1 MRDKRTAT
9 LESATPCG
17 LTVAFSLA
25 GVLFVLL
32 STSRYGVGISPDSTA
47 YISAARGVLAGQGLR
62 CHDGS
67 LYTAWPP
74 LFPVLLAIPGL
85 VGIDAATAARFL
97 NAFAL
102 GGIIFASGVF
112 FSRCLRSN
120 ALILIALSS
129 VTLCAP
135 LVGISSM
142 AWTEPVFTLL
152 VILFVLQ
159 IARFLRNG
167 RTWSLMAPSILGSLC
182 LMQRYTGVTV
192 VIAGVVLLL
201 SWQPGPGVLARLR
214 HVAVFV
220 AISCTPL
227 ALWMARNYRLTN
239 ALTGQARQRSVYSIW
254 TNIGVAADTATRWV
268 LPASIPLSV
277 RLIIIGGLIV
287 LAIAVLFRLRDRLPS
302 ATERDSS
309 CLWSA
314 GAVTLTYIP
323 LILYTH
329 QIGVPNEP
337 LNDRYLAPL
346 CVLTLWLAFVA
357 ADRVWSLLALTG
369 PRGPMLQHLFIG
381 LSALWL
387 AYPIEHAANAIS
399 ERLRKGA
406 GEYSTR
412 GWQGS
417 PLVKWLRDHPLEG
430 SLRSNAPD
438 ALYALTGMHAL
449 VSPHRTWDIEEF
461 RKAVSTDAGP
471 VLVWFGGSPRTYLY
485 DLDELASL
493 FYLEEVAT
501 FADGGVYRFVPATAC
516 VFGDSRIFS
525 HCRIPGVWS
534 CTFTNEKSDAAGTV
548 TSWVLRA
555 DGTTE
560 SFWAL
565 RSLEGAVV
573 RWRPSCRYTRS
584 DEAFQFHCD
593 GVATRDAND
602 ATSPYSLDVSG
613 AVDGDAAT
621 GTYRIEFA
629 GWRRPGTVNG
639 AWRMDLA
646 QPVRRLYAQASQ
658 AHVYTID
665 RAEASGLSGQ
675 PSRAWLDEGVA
686 FYAYPEG
693 RQPPDAQPIY
703 RLRSPNRDAQILT
716 VDERER
722 DQLTGGNSP
731 AWRYDGIA
739 FYAYRE
745 NLHPPLTQ
753 PVHRFWSETLRDYFY
768 TASEAERQTLLDDSS
783 QGWTYEG
790 IAWYAVG
797 GS

>member
-25 GVLFVLL
+25 GVLFVFL

-47 YISAARGVLAGQGLR
+47 YISAARSVLAGQGLC

-67 LYTAWPP
+67 LYAAWPP
-74 LFPVLLAIPGL
+74 LFPILLAIPGL
-85 VGIDAATAARFL
+85 VGIDPATTARFL

-102 GGIIFASGVF
+102 GGVILASGVF
-112 FSRCLRSN
+112 FSRCLRSK

-135 LVGISSM
+135 LVGVSSM
-142 AWTEPVFTLL
+142 AWTEPVFVLL
-152 VILFVLQ
+152 IVLFILQ
-159 IARFLRNG
+159 IARFLRDG
-167 RTWSLMAPSILGSLC
+167 RTWSLVAASILASLC

-201 SWQPGPGVLARLR
+201 FRKSGPRVPVRFR
-214 HVAVFV
+214 HAAVFV
-220 AISCTPL
+220 AISCTLL

-239 ALTGQARQRSVYSIW
+239 TLTGQARQHSVYSIW
-254 TNIGVAADTATRWV
+254 TNIRVAADTATRWL
-268 LPASIPLSV
+268 LPASIPLAA
-277 RLIIIGGLIV
+277 RLIIIGGLIL
-287 LAIAVLFRLRDRLPS
+287 LAIAALVRFRGRLPH

-314 GAVTLTYIP
+314 WAVTLTYIP

-329 QIGVPNEP
+329 QAGVLNEP
-337 LNDRYLAPL
+337 MNDRYLAPL
-346 CVLTLWLAFVA
+346 CVLTLWLTFIA
-357 ADRVWSLLALTG
+357 ADRAWSLLGLTS
-369 PRGPMLQHLFIG
+369 PRGPLLQHVFVG

-387 AYPIEHAANAIS
+387 AYPIEHTANAIS
-399 ERLRKGA
+399 GRMRKGA

-412 GWQGS
+412 GWQES
-417 PLVKWLRDHPLEG
+417 PLVKWLRSHPLEG
-430 SLRSNAPD
+430 NLRSNAPD

-449 VSPHRTWDIEEF
+449 VSPHRTWDIEGF
-461 RKAVSTDAGP
+461 REAVATDAGP
-471 VLVWFGGSPRTYLY
+471 LLIWFGASPRVYLY

-501 FADGGVYRFVPATAC
+501 FADDGVYRFVPATAC
-516 VFGDSRIFS
+516 VFGGSRIFS
-525 HCRIPGVWS
+525 RCRIPGVWS
-534 CTFTNEKSDAAGTV
+534 CTFTSGKSDAAGTI

-555 DGTTE
+555 DGTTD
-560 SFWAL
+560 SLWTL
-565 RSLEGAVV
+565 RTPEGTVV

-584 DEAFQFHCD
+584 DKAFQFHCD
-593 GVATRDAND
+593 GLATRDASD

-613 AVDGDAAT
+613 TVDGDAAT
-621 GTYRIEFA
+621 GTYRIEFSGRQPPA
-629 GWRRPGTVNG
+629 AIDG
-639 AWRMDLA
+639 AWRVDLA
-646 QPVRRLYAQASQ
+646 QPVRRLYAQVSQ
-658 AHVYTID
+658 AHLYTI
-665 RAEASGLSGQ
+665 REAEASALSSQ

-693 RQPPDAQPIY
+693 RQPPDAQPVY
-703 RLRSPNRDAQILT
+703 RLRSPDRDAQVLT
-716 VDERER
+716 ADEHERER
-722 DQLTGGNSP
+722 LTSSNPP
-731 AWRYDGIA
+731 AWTYDGIA
-739 FYAYRE
+739 FYAYPG

-753 PVHRFWSETLRDYFY
+753 PVHRFWSETLKDYFY
-768 TASEAERQTLLDDSS
+768 TASEAERQMLLDDPS

-790 IAWYAVG
+790 IGWYAID